1 MRQRPVER
9 MWAISYGDWSIRL
22 TPIAVF
28 DRSGQGA
35 VFRKLRTPKIRFAEE
50 SRPAMNDAEVL
61 LASHRLA
68 AFAMPQRAWLP
79 SRSPTA
85 AVKCQ
90 HIRCAAPRPAPVPS
104 TARYAQPA
112 QPAHPA
118 HPARNDPCQNQL
130 LAALHTLPLHP
141 GLAHLESVDLPPGKL
156 LHEPGD
162 CLTHLYFPT
171 TAVVSLQHLLE
182 DGACD
187 EVAVVGRDG
196 MVGTALLLGGETT
209 TNRAV
214 VQTAGRGYRLHA
226 KWLTPGCPGF
236 GPMLQLLLRYTQ
248 ALMSQIAQTAS
259 CNRHHSVDQ
268 QLCRWLLRHLDLL
281 SSNELAMTH
290 EQIANALGV
299 RREGVTEVVGRLQRA
314 GLVSGRRGHI
324 TVLDRHGL
332 ARRSCEC
339 YAAARA
345 ECERLLPADMGE
357 HQLAA

>member
-1 MRQRPVER
+1 M
-9 MWAISYGDWSIRL
+9 
-22 TPIAVF
+22 
-28 DRSGQGA
+28 
-35 VFRKLRTPKIRFAEE
+35 
-50 SRPAMNDAEVL
+50 
-61 LASHRLA
+61 
-68 AFAMPQRAWLP
+68 
-79 SRSPTA
+79 
-85 AVKCQ
+85 
-90 HIRCAAPRPAPVPS
+90 RCAASRPVTVPS
-104 TARYAQPA
+104 TARYAHPA
-112 QPAHPA
+112 QPA

-130 LAALHTLPLHP
+130 LAALHALPLHP
-141 GLAHLESVDLPPGKL
+141 GLAHLEPVDLPLGKL
-156 LHEPGD
+156 LQEPGD
-162 CLTHLYFPT
+162 RLTQMYFPT

-196 MVGTALLLGGETT
+196 MVGTALLMGSETT
-209 TNRAV
+209 TTRAV
-214 VQTAGRGYRLHA
+214 VQTAGCGYRLHA
-226 KWLTPGCPGF
+226 KWLAQTCPGS

-248 ALMSQIAQTAS
+248 ALMSQIGQTAS

-281 SSNELAMTH
+281 SGNELAMTH

-299 RREGVTEVVGRLQRA
+299 RREGVTEAVGRLQRA

-345 ECERLLPADMGE
+345 EYERLLPADMGE